1 MDTIKEFNNITV
13 PTSWNE
19 ITLKMFQDLQRFYSE
34 NENYNMRD
42 MIRIFTDY
50 TDDELNELPMEFL
63 ETILLHLSFLN
74 IEPEEKEPTNK
85 IIIDK
90 EEYVINTMEKLKFGE
105 WVDTQT
111 VLKDD
116 KHNLAGILGIIC
128 RKKGEKYDSEFIAEK
143 YEERVK
149 MFEQVPITDIL
160 PVVNFFLSLQV
171 ISIAPSV
178 LYSMA
183 EAQIDHI
190 LQHIDNLKNDGD
202 GQTSSI
208 RSARKALKKLRKR
221 LTAISQT

>member
-1 MDTIKEFNNITV
+1 MDNVKEFGNITV

-42 MIRIFTDY
+42 IVRIFTDM

-74 IEPEEKEPTNK
+74 IEPEEKEATNK
-85 IIIDK
+85 IVINGD
-90 EEYVINTMEKLKFGE
+90 EYIVNTMEKLKFGE

-111 VLKDD
+111 VMKDD

-128 RKKGEKYDSEFIAEK
+128 RKKGELYDSEFIAEK

-149 MFEQVPITDIL
+149 MFENVPITDIL
-160 PVVNFFLSLQV
+160 PIVAFFFRLLI
-171 ISIAPSV
+171 ISETPSV
-178 LYSMA
+178 LYSLA
-183 EAQIDHI
+183 EDQIAHI
-190 LQHIDNLKNDGD
+190 LHHIDNLKKDG
-202 GQTSSI
+202 GGRTSSI
-208 RSARKALKKLRKR
+208 RSARKALRKLEKQ
-221 LTAISQT
+221 LKNTLQT